1 MNLLRERLWTY
12 SLTNRDK
19 TGRTQL
25 MQQKG
30 SEEEKGMHLM
40 KMTEMHKPRK
50 LGCATGS

>member
-1 MNLLRERLWTY
+1 MNLLREHLQTC
-12 SLTNRDK
+12 SLTYRDK

-50 LGCATGS
+50 LECGTGS